1 MSYIG
6 MDLHKKYVTL
16 CAVDSLGTMLAEARR
31 VEPALDVLLAWLA
44 ALPRPATVVVEATLY
59 WAWLHDRLT
68 AAGYTVLVAHP
79 QQVKLI
85 AHARCKTDPIDARK
99 LADLA
104 RTNLLPTIWVPDPAT
119 RTRRT
124 FLRGRA
130 WLVRTR
136 TRMKARIHAYLA
148 AENVRVQATDLFG
161 KAGRAWLR
169 TVGLPPAV
177 RAQVDRLLR
186 LIDQLDAELKG
197 VDQEVRRLAAADPV
211 AQQLAS
217 IPGIG
222 AFGAL
227 LLGAEIGAID
237 RFASSHEFTAY
248 AGLVPSTKSSGGKVA
263 HGGIGPAGSGWLK
276 WILVEAV
283 QYLKRQPG
291 PVQHHYVRLLAAK
304 GQAKATVAAARKLAC
319 YIYWML
325 KEGRSYE
332 DWLRQRAQ
340 REVRPALMLASV
352 G

>member
-1 MSYIG
+1 MHYIG
-6 MDLHKKYVTL
+6 LDLHKKYVTL
-16 CAVDSLGTMLAEARR
+16 CALDSLGTVVAEARR
-31 VEPALDVLLAWLA
+31 LEPALDVLLAWLA
-44 ALPRPATVVVEATLY
+44 PLPLPATVVLEATLY

-68 AAGYTVLVAHP
+68 AAGYGVLVAHP

-85 AHARCKTDPIDARK
+85 SHARCKTDPIDAHK

-119 RTRRT
+119 RARRT

-136 TRMKARIHAYLA
+136 TRLKARIHAYVT
-148 AENVRVQATDLFG
+148 AENARVPTTDLFG
-161 KAGRAWLR
+161 RAGRAWLR
-169 TVGLPPAV
+169 TVELPPAV
-177 RAQVDRLLR
+177 RTQVDRLLR
-186 LIDQLDAELKG
+186 LLDPLDAELRAL
-197 VDQEVRRLAAADPV
+197 DREVRRLAATDPI

-222 AFGAL
+222 PFGAL
-227 LLGAEIGAID
+227 LLEAEIGHVD
-237 RFASSHEFTAY
+237 RFASSHAFAAY
-248 AGLVPSTKSSGGKVA
+248 AGLVPSTRSSGGKVA
-263 HGGIGPAGSGWLK
+263 HGGVGPAGSGWLK

-283 QYLKRQPG
+283 QSLRRAPG
-291 PVQHHYVRLLAAK
+291 PVAAHYARLVAAK
-304 GQAKATVAAARKLAC
+304 GPAKATVAAARKLAC

-332 DWLRQRAQ
+332 DWLRQRVR
-340 REVRPALMLASV
+340 REVRPEQRLAPV